1 MTSPGRSAFKDQSL
15 VSSSTLAVTSHIAPW
30 RAAPG
35 RAARP
40 IFAIGDVHGRL
51 DLLTA
56 LHDRIRGIVAAENL
70 PDPLV
75 VHLGDYID
83 RGPHPLECLARAL
96 RGVDGIES
104 RALAGNHEQFMF
116 RFLAAAEAAQD
127 AVSQGRAAPERS
139 SHAMSSAMSPAG
151 SDAGSPV
158 TSFGGILAEDFAEDL
173 AYVAEAWF
181 AYNCGTAVARELGFA
196 DPEAALDDLPM
207 FHERLIRRLGPET
220 LARFRAMPNH
230 FRLGDYFF
238 IHGGLHPALDLADQ
252 LAPHWGSYRFDARD
266 SDPLWVRGP
275 FLTHPGSFE
284 FQSSDDYA
292 DYTGPF
298 IVVHGHT
305 ISETP
310 DVLHNRI
317 GVDTGAFMTG
327 RLTAVEL
334 RDDKLRFITATG
346 PSVEWGVY

>member
-1 MTSPGRSAFKDQSL
+1 MTSPGRSAAKDQSL
-15 VSSSTLAVTSHIAPW
+15 VSSSTLALTSHIAPW
-30 RAAPG
+30 CAAPG
-35 RAARP
+35 RATRP

-56 LHDRIRGIVAAENL
+56 LHDRIRTIVATENL
-70 PDPLV
+70 PNPLV

-116 RFLAAAEAAQD
+116 RFLAAAEAVQNDPAINSSLGRGPD
-127 AVSQGRAAPERS
+127 A
-139 SHAMSSAMSPAG
+139 
-151 SDAGSPV
+151 

-173 AYVAEAWF
+173 SYVAESWF

-196 DPEAALDDLPM
+196 DPAAALDDLQT
-207 FHERLIRRLGPET
+207 FHERLVRRLGPET
-220 LARFRAMPNH
+220 LARFRAMSNH

-334 RDDKLRFITATG
+334 RDDQLRFITANG

>member
-1 MTSPGRSAFKDQSL
+1 MTH
-15 VSSSTLAVTSHIAPW
+15 HITAETAGW
-30 RAAPG
+30 RPAPG
-35 RAARP
+35 LATRP

-56 LHDRIRGIVAAENL
+56 LHARIRAIVAAEKLQNA
-70 PDPLV
+70 LV

-83 RGPHPLECLARAL
+83 RGPHPLDCLMLAL
-96 RGVDGIES
+96 AGANGSDAGERDAAGSGAGGSGVADPVPSKIES
-104 RALAGNHEQFMF
+104 IALAGNHEQFMY
-116 RFLAAAEAAQD
+116 RFLAAAEAALEP
-127 AVSQGRAAPERS
+127 AAHQQP
-139 SHAMSSAMSPAG
+139 HL
-151 SDAGSPV
+151 
-158 TSFGGILAEDFAEDL
+158 TSFGNILAEIDAED
-173 AYVAEAWF
+173 VADVARAWF
-181 AYNCGTAVARELGFA
+181 SYNCGTAVARELGY
-196 DPEAALDDLPM
+196 DVPELALDDLRT
-207 FHERLIRRLGPET
+207 FHARLTQFLGPEM

-238 IHGGLHPALDLADQ
+238 VHGGLHPALGLADQ
-252 LAPHWGSYRFDARD
+252 LAPHWGSYRSDARD

-284 FQSSDDYA
+284 FHSSDDYA

-298 IVVHGHT
+298 VVVHGHT

-310 DVLHNRI
+310 EVLHNRI

-334 RDDKLRFITATG
+334 RADKLRFITATG
-346 PSVEWGVY
+346 PTVEWGVY